1 MKNVC
6 MPTPVHVT
14 LVDDNSMVADEMCLL
29 LERHGYVV
37 HVADCGE
44 QLNEQLRIHP
54 VDIVLLDVN
63 LPHEDG
69 YSIARRLR
77 VSHPYI
83 GIVMITARSRFSD
96 RAEGYQAG
104 ADIYLTKPVQPDEL
118 IALLDKLVSRLM
130 PARPS
135 RFLLMRGEQCLKTDS
150 GIRLELTPNE
160 FLLLEL
166 LMLSPAQEAD
176 VEYLRC
182 QLNRDG
188 LGDISRENLY
198 VLVSRLRSKVA
209 ATQGVSSCV
218 SAIRGYGY
226 KLNIPL
232 SSA

>member
-1 MKNVC
+1 MS
-6 MPTPVHVT
+6 TPVHLT
-14 LVDDNSMVADEMCLL
+14 LVDDNPMVVEEMCLL
-29 LERHGYVV
+29 LERHGYIV

-44 QLNEQLRIHP
+44 QLNELLRRHP

-104 ADIYLTKPVQPDEL
+104 ADIYLTKPVHPDEL
-118 IALLDKLVSRLM
+118 IALLGKLGARLM
-130 PARPS
+130 PTRPS

-150 GIRLELTPNE
+150 GIRLDLTPNE

-166 LMLSPAQEAD
+166 LMLSPDQEAD

-188 LGDISRENLY
+188 LGELSRDNLY
-198 VLVSRLRSKVA
+198 VLVSRLRGKI
-209 ATQGVSSCV
+209 ATALGVSSCV

-232 SSA
+232 SAG